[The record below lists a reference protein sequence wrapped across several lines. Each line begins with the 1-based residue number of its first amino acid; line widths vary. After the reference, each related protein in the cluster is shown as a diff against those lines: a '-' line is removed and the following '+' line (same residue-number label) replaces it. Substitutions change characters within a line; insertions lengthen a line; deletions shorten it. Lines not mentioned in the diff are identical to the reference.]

1 MGKAK
6 DVLSIA
12 SRYFIAYFCV
22 ITVTIQTAIN
32 NVALFCPNYYSATV
46 NFWCVN
52 LFGVNALTAA
62 LMVSICNRF
71 HLCRW
76 SWACAVC
83 EVIFVVTNLLIPD
96 NHTYNLLIQ
105 IVSGT
110 VSVLLSIY
118 IKYTA
123 WKRQKSLS

>member
-6 DVLSIA
+6 DIVNIGT
-12 SRYFIAYFCV
+12 RFFIAYFCV

-32 NVALFCPNYYSATV
+32 NVALLCPNYYPPNVAALC
-46 NFWCVN
+46 NN
-52 LFGVNALTAA
+52 LFGASFLTAA

-96 NHTYNLLIQ
+96 SHTYNLLIQ